1 MQGQEF
7 SLHGAKDYAE
17 RMSHA
22 AHDWIVPLARF
33 GYATK
38 GAVYIIIGVL
48 AALAAFNKGGRT
60 TDSQGAFKEILSQPY
75 GQFLLG
81 AVAFGLAGYALWCFI
96 QAIRDTENK
105 GSKAKGIVI
114 RLGYGVVGL
123 LHTSLAVTA
132 VQLIIGSRTS
142 HRGEESSQEWTATL
156 LTQPFGRWLVGVVSV
171 AVIIAA
177 IIQFY
182 QAYTGKFRAELKR
195 SEMGGRAESWA
206 IQVGRVGLTAR
217 GVVFGIMGIFLL
229 LAAIHANPNE
239 ARGLSGALQ
248 ALEQQPFGA
257 WVLGIVAVGLAAYGI
272 YMLVLACY
280 RRISV

>member
-1 MQGQEF
+1 MRGQEF
-7 SLHGAKDYAE
+7 SLRGAKDYTE
-17 RMSHA
+17 RMSDA

-38 GAVYIIIGVL
+38 GTVYIIIGVL

-75 GQFLLG
+75 GQLLLG
-81 AVAFGLAGYALWCFI
+81 AVAVGLAGYALWCFI

-105 GSKAKGIVI
+105 GSKAQGIII

-123 LHTSLAVTA
+123 IHISLAVTA
-132 VQLIIGSRTS
+132 IQLIIGSRS
-142 HRGEESSQEWTATL
+142 SYGGEESSKEWTATL
-156 LTQPFGRWLVGVVSV
+156 LAQPFGQWLVGMVGVV
-171 AVIIAA
+171 ITIAA

-182 QAYTGKFRAELKR
+182 QAYTGKFRTELKR
-195 SEMGGRAESWA
+195 SDMGGKAESWA
-206 IQVGRVGLTAR
+206 MQVGRIGLTAR
-217 GVVFGIMGIFLL
+217 GVVFGIIGIFLL

-239 ARGLSGALQ
+239 ARGLTGALQ
-248 ALEQQPFGA
+248 ALEQQPFGS
-257 WVLGIVAVGLAAYGI
+257 WVLGIVALGLVAYGI
-272 YMLVLACY
+272 YMFVLACY